1 MKQGHKVRNIDLE
14 IRELNA
20 LKEAEE
26 CARFMSASE
35 PWITL
40 RRDYDLCL
48 KMLSDPARES
58 YVVYLRQE
66 IAGFMILQ
74 MRGPFVGFIQ
84 TVGVKPEFRNKGIGT
99 SLLKFAEERIL
110 KETPNIFMCV
120 SSFNPKAKQ
129 LYQRLGYQVIGELKD
144 FIVPRHSEIL
154 LRKTIAPISEFKK
167 ADNSRKQSISN
178 RVTVRLAKLED
189 METLCNLY
197 IEFHQ
202 FHVRGVPDRLVS
214 LEKMDSNQVDELRRN
229 IEKIINGKDS
239 EIMIAQNSNKVIGL
253 GEIYLRK
260 DNPHPAKVSCTYGH
274 LQSLVVTEASR
285 QYGVGKILVE
295 VAEKWAK
302 EKGAAEMRLD
312 IWEFREGPLR
322 FYEKLGYRTLRR
334 NLVRKL

>member
-1 MKQGHKVRNIDLE
+1 VQNIDLE

-26 CARFMSASE
+26 CARLMSSSE

-48 KMLSDPARES
+48 KMLTDPARES
-58 YVVYLRQE
+58 YVAYLRQE
-66 IAGFMILQ
+66 IVGFMILH
-74 MRGPFVGFIQ
+74 MRGAFVGFIQ
-84 TVGVKPEFRNKGIGT
+84 TVSVKPEFRNKGIGT
-99 SLLKFAEERIL
+99 TLLKFAEERIL

-129 LYQRLGYQVIGELKD
+129 LYERLGYQFAGELKD
-144 FIVPRHSEIL
+144 FIVPGHSEIL
-154 LRKTIAPISEFKK
+154 LRKTIAPISKFKAAGHHHK
-167 ADNSRKQSISN
+167 RNISN
-178 RVTVRLAKLED
+178 QVVIRLAIPDDLE
-189 METLCNLY
+189 ELCKLY

-229 IEKIINGKDS
+229 SEKIINDYNS
-239 EIMIAQNSNKVIGL
+239 VILIAENSNQIIGL
-253 GEIYLRK
+253 AEVYLRK
-260 DNPHPAKVSCTYGH
+260 DEPHPAKVSCSYGH

-285 QYGVGKILVE
+285 RYSVGKQLVE

-312 IWEFREGPLR
+312 IWEFKEGPLR

-334 NLVRKL
+334 NLVRQL